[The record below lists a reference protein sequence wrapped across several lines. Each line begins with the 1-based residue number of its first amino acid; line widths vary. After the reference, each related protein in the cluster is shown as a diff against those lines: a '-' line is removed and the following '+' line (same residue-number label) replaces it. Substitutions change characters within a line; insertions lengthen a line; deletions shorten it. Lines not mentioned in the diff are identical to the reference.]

1 MTDPDDD
8 SADQAPPSWFGYALV
23 AIYVGTLVG
32 LATLATIAALKV
44 RAGMGLV

>member
-8 SADQAPPSWFGYALV
+8 QADQAPPSWLGYALV
-23 AIYVGTLVG
+23 GVFVGTLVA

-44 RAGMGLV
+44 REGMGFV